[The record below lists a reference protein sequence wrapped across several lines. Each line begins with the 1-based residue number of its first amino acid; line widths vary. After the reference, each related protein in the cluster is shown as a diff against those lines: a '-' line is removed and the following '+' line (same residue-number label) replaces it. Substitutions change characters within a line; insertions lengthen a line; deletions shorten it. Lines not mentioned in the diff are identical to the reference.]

1 MANPARLIR
10 ALEIWHTT
18 GIRYS
23 SLRHNQSKERPFRI
37 MKIGITH
44 PREIL
49 NERINNRVDQMIA
62 EGLIDE
68 ARSLY
73 PNRKLNALNTVGYK
87 ELFSFFD
94 GEWDLQMAIEKIKT
108 NTRRYAKRQMTWF
121 TKDSEIYWVSPPDKD
136 QIISYIEQ

>member
-1 MANPARLIR
+1 
-10 ALEIWHTT
+10 
-18 GIRYS
+18 
-23 SLRHNQSKERPFRI
+23 